1 MADVDINNLEKYL
14 LNCLTRSVD
23 VVAENSLKI
32 LTDYIQKNWYNS
44 YDPKNYER
52 TYDFLRSASKTET
65 TQNGKDSVKCLIYFD
80 RSKIK
85 ARFYGKGQ
93 LNPHASFSGADVS
106 ESIPAWIE
114 SGHNFIGRGYEQLG
128 SMDAMF
134 DYLEKNFAKMV
145 QKELKKMGLQVKVV
159 S

>member
-44 YDPKNYER
+44 YDPKSYKR
-52 TYDFLRSASKTET
+52 TYDFLQSASRTET
-65 TQNGKDSVKCLIYFD
+65 TQDGKNSVKCLIYFD

-85 ARFYGKGQ
+85 ARFYGKSQ
-93 LNPHASFSGADVS
+93 LNPHASFSGSDVS
-106 ESIPAWIE
+106 EMIPAWIE
-114 SGHNFIGRGYEQLG
+114 RGNNFIGRGYEQLG
-128 SMDAMF
+128 SIDNLCN
-134 DYLEKNFAKMV
+134 YLEKNFAKMV
-145 QKELKKMGLQVKVV
+145 QKELKKMGLQVKVM
-159 S
+159 